1 MSDQNDF
8 LHCIGIG
15 HSSSKELH
23 EETGLYASGG
33 SMRPLCL
40 WESVFPTSSQACLE
54 AGQVKGHAVTVF
66 MEAVLDQERAQQLV
80 LQASECD

>member
-40 WESVFPTSSQACLE
+40 LESVFPTSSQACLE